1 MKSALADCRYI
12 PNYKY
17 IFTIECLH
25 KLDFLPLSK
34 NNSTYFK
41 YLCAYLYDEK

>member
-1 MKSALADCRYI
+1 MKSALAECRYLPI
-12 PNYKY
+12 N
-17 IFTIECLH
+17 IFLQECVH

-41 YLCAYLYDEK
+41 YLCAYLYDGK